1 VELKFIVSRGIGTTG
16 VPIRLNAPPEI
27 TLFRLT

>member
-1 VELKFIVSRGIGTTG
+1 VELKFIVSRGTGTTG
-16 VPIRLNAPPEI
+16 APIRLNVSPEI